1 MESLDRGET
10 PERVEFENLDL
21 EEDLAHSEMDE
32 DEWTDR
38 NFGASANEMLSS
50 DELSEFR
57 LVNLTYFN
65 V

>member
-1 MESLDRGET
+1 
-10 PERVEFENLDL
+10 
-21 EEDLAHSEMDE
+21 MDE

-57 LVNLTYFN
+57 LVNLVVLTILEPFYYIYIFIY
-65 V
+65 

>member
-1 MESLDRGET
+1 
-10 PERVEFENLDL
+10 L
-21 EEDLAHSEMDE
+21 EEDVACSEMDE

-57 LVNLTYFN
+57 YINHFLCII
-65 V
+65 

>member
-1 MESLDRGET
+1 
-10 PERVEFENLDL
+10 
-21 EEDLAHSEMDE
+21 MDE

-57 LVNLTYFN
+57 FINLLLFDLLN
-65 V
+65 I

>member
-1 MESLDRGET
+1 
-10 PERVEFENLDL
+10 
-21 EEDLAHSEMDE
+21 MDE

-57 LVNLTYFN
+57 FVNKLLTITYLFLEH
-65 V
+65 

>member
-1 MESLDRGET
+1 
-10 PERVEFENLDL
+10 
-21 EEDLAHSEMDE
+21 MDE

-57 LVNLTYFN
+57 FVNKLLIITYLFLEY
-65 V
+65 